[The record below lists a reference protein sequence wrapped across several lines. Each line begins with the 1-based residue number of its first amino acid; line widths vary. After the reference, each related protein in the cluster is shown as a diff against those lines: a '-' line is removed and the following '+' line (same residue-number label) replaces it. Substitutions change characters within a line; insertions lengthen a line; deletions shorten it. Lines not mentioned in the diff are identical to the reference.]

1 MILEV
6 SAVKQDGTVIFKEE
20 KDYKNIGLS
29 KEGEPVSAAW
39 AISSYSEEKSTAFK
53 PFEVKKETFRMRLAG
68 ESEEEIQVY
77 ARIYSYHGLPTEFG
91 KPADKVLV
99 LQLSEKVKL

>member
-20 KDYKNIGLS
+20 KEYKNIAFS
-29 KEGEPVSAAW
+29 KKGEPVSAAW

-53 PFEVKKETFRMRLAG
+53 PLEVKKEIFKVSLTDDIG
-68 ESEEEIQVY
+68 SEVQVY
-77 ARIYSYHGLPTEFG
+77 ARLYIYHGLTTEFG
-91 KPADKVLV
+91 KPASRELV
-99 LQLSEKVKL
+99 LQTSQRVMF